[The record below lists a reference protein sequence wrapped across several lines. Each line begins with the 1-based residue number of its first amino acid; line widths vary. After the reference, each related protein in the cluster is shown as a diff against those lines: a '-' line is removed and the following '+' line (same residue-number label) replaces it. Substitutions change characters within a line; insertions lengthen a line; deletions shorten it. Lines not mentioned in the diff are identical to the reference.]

1 VNTTTPPHLTL
12 LSASEPLP
20 LGSSFGSKRGAGSK
34 VDSLA
39 VAAKLFEGKP
49 TISSNAVTAAIAEE
63 CGVDFAVILNQWPEF
78 SAKAGE
84 LIEVPI
90 DHNSIKRLYIVG
102 VGEESGNDY
111 RKAGVAL
118 GRKVKGKSVTV
129 LNAILSDKTYA
140 VLHINALALSQYI
153 WSAKS
158 APKAKPCTFIFSP
171 KAANIE
177 NEIDYSR
184 AQIDAVWLARDL
196 IHATSDEKNPAWMAT
211 QTSRAVKKVASSD
224 LTVKVHSGAA
234 LKNFG
239 GLRAVGGSQPTPGPR
254 MIEVSYAPRGSAK
267 WPHVVLVGKGITFDT
282 GGYSLKRGWEEMAPM
297 KTDMS
302 GAAIVMATTVAMAE
316 IAPKVRVT
324 ALMMCAANLISST
337 AQRPSDV
344 ITQYGG
350 TTVEVLDTDAE
361 GRLVLADGLA
371 YADLEL
377 KPDYLIDVATL
388 TGAARIGLGRQ
399 YAAMYSRD
407 ANLAH
412 DIHEAGKRIGDNAW
426 QMPLVD
432 DYAEALHSDI
442 ADYAHID
449 RQHFGG
455 GSITAALFLEKFV
468 GSRRWAHLDIAGTG
482 RSDSDSGENPK
493 GGTASGVRLLI
504 EWIASL

>member
-1 VNTTTPPHLTL
+1 MNTTTPPDLTL
-12 LSASEPLP
+12 FSGSALP
-20 LGSSFGSKRGAGSK
+20 PSSGIDGF
-34 VDSLA
+34 
-39 VAAKLFEGKP
+39 
-49 TISSNAVTAAIAEE
+49 AIAAEIIDGQAVVGSGKINTLIAKE
-63 CGVDFAVILNQWPEF
+63 CGVDFSAILTQWPEF
-78 SAKAGE
+78 AGKAGE

-90 DHNSIKRLYIVG
+90 THDSVKRLYIIG
-102 VGEESGNDY
+102 VGQGTSSDY

-118 GRKVKGKSVTV
+118 GRKVKGKSARVF
-129 LNAILSDKTYA
+129 NAIITSSEHA
-140 VLHINALALSQYI
+140 VVHLNALALSQYI
-153 WSAKS
+153 WTAKS
-158 APKAKPCTFIFSP
+158 GAKPKPCTFIFTGKLGDELKYAS
-171 KAANIE
+171 
-177 NEIDYSR
+177 SL
-184 AQIDAVWLARDL
+184 IDAVWLARDL
-196 IHATSDEKNPAWMAT
+196 IHATSDEKNPAWMAA
-211 QTSRAVKKVASSD
+211 QTTRAVKKIGSSA
-224 LTVKVHSGAA
+224 LTVNVLSGAA
-234 LKNFG
+234 LKKFG
-239 GLRAVGGSQPTPGPR
+239 GLRAVGGSQPNPGPR
-254 MIEVSYAPRGSAK
+254 MIEVSYAPRGSAH

-302 GAAIVMATTVAMAE
+302 GAAIVMATTLAMAE
-316 IAPKVRVT
+316 VQPKVRVT
-324 ALMMCAANLISST
+324 ALMMCAANLISGT

-377 KPDYLIDVATL
+377 QPDYLVDVATL

-407 ANLAH
+407 SKVANAL
-412 DIHEAGKRIGDNAW
+412 HEAGKRIGDNAW

-432 DYAEALHSDI
+432 DYAQALHSEI

-449 RQHFGG
+449 RKRFGG

-468 GSRRWAHLDIAGTG
+468 GKRRWVHLDIAGTG
-482 RSDSDSGENPK
+482 RSDSDTGENPK

-504 EWIASL
+504 EWIRTL

>member
-1 VNTTTPPHLTL
+1 MNTTTPPDLTFHSG
-12 LSASEPLP
+12 SALP
-20 LGSSFGSKRGAGSK
+20 PTSGI
-34 VDSLA
+34 DSIA
-39 VAAKLFEGKP
+39 VAAEIIDGQVVVRSQKIHEL
-49 TISSNAVTAAIAEE
+49 IAKE
-63 CGVDFAVILNQWPEF
+63 CGVDFTSILTQWPEF
-78 SAKAGE
+78 AGKGGE

-90 DHNSIKRLYIVG
+90 THKSIKRLYIIG
-102 VGEESGNDY
+102 VGQGTSGDY
-111 RKAGVAL
+111 RKAGVTL
-118 GRKVKGKSVTV
+118 GRKVKGKSATV
-129 LNAILSDKTYA
+129 FNAIISSKEHA
-140 VLHINALALSQYI
+140 VVHINALALSQYI
-153 WSAKS
+153 WTTKTSAK
-158 APKAKPCTFIFSP
+158 PKPCTFIFTGKVSD
-171 KAANIE
+171 
-177 NEIDYSR
+177 EITYASSL
-184 AQIDAVWLARDL
+184 IDAVWLARDL
-196 IHATSDEKNPAWMAT
+196 IHATSDEKNPAWMAA
-211 QTSRAVKKVASSD
+211 QTSRAVKKIGSSA
-224 LTVKVHSGAA
+224 LTVNVLSGAA
-234 LKNFG
+234 LKKFG

-254 MIEVSYAPRGSAK
+254 MIEVSYAPRGSAH

-302 GAAIVMATTVAMAE
+302 GAAIVMATTLAMVE
-316 IAPKVRVT
+316 VQPKVRVT
-324 ALMMCAANLISST
+324 ALMMCAANLISGT

-377 KPDYLIDVATL
+377 QPDYLVDVATL

-407 ANLAH
+407 AKVANALY
-412 DIHEAGKRIGDNAW
+412 EAGKRIGDNAW

-432 DYAEALHSDI
+432 DYAQALHSDI

-449 RQHFGG
+449 RQRFGA

-468 GSRRWAHLDIAGTG
+468 GKRRWVHLDIAGTG

-504 EWIASL
+504 EWIRSL